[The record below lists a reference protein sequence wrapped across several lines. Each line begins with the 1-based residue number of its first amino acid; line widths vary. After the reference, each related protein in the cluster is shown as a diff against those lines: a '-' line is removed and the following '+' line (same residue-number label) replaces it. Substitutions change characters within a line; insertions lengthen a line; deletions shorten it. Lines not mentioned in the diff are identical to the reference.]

1 MKRTRVSPQLMGIV
15 LCLLTLL
22 AVVGAEFTWLAQPA
36 QAEEGWPPYNWSRV
50 HFNARIVG
58 HRLIVSGAGFPQRR
72 AIVVRAR
79 RYDGDP
85 WKSLAIL
92 NTSRRGKFSADLPL
106 PHYLEIA
113 NSLQVCVKD
122 KGSGRLA
129 CVTARRY

>member
-1 MKRTRVSPQLMGIV
+1 MKPKRVSSHLVGMF
-15 LCLLTLL
+15 LCALALLSLV
-22 AVVGAEFTWLAQPA
+22 AAEFSWLATPA
-36 QAEEGWPPYNWSRV
+36 QAEESWPPYRWSRARV
-50 HFNARIVG
+50 SARIVG